1 MRLLTFHRFFIL
13 VILVHIA
20 KSTENSEEKPVKKPE
35 VFTEAPSSNDA
46 TEATES
52 KSATNSATENTEG
65 DKKKICAGIAV

>member
-1 MRLLTFHRFFIL
+1 MRLPTFHCFLTL

-20 KSTENSEEKPVKKPE
+20 KSTENLEEKPVQKPE
-35 VFTEAPSSNDA
+35 VFTEAPSSNDT

-52 KSATNSATENTEG
+52 KSATNSATENTDG